1 MTRPNL
7 DNDVLDFLLKKRQQY
22 PNLYFTL
29 RDANS
34 PLLAYGY
41 WFNNCNTFQTYSN
54 EMLSF
59 SLWEGATPV
68 SGSIINI
75 CLSTSELSIYLNEQT
90 QESTLNHFFYNVSQI
105 INGFEKKTDEYGV
118 TWIKKISSNN
128 WREQLDMFINDDK
141 PIIDAL
147 LTREL
152 KNNNSLGGL
161 KNIEKINFEK
171 NLTAVLHARTKLN
184 LYPNEADYMSLQ
196 KITIRNI
203 GHFESISMDLQARV
217 ICLIGENGSGKS
229 TILRT
234 IALGL
239 TGVDVFRQDID
250 NPLLSNEDLAYWLR
264 LESKKQEE
272 SSIKLTYKTGN
283 AKSEHTNQINGAT
296 FSRELFLNQLD
307 GDRFV
312 NIQKNKFIVP
322 ILGFPQ
328 GGGQKRS
335 PKLEKQ
341 NYPTPTEL
349 LPLIKNEAIN
359 QLSHFSEW
367 IDGNYFAYLKEKKED
382 KLKQIKEVFRLISLI
397 INGYE
402 FDSEQSVRFVAV
414 NRIEK
419 NNRLI
424 TQIIVQTPEA
434 PNGIPLELLSQGYN
448 NLFYWIGGIVS
459 RLSQINE
466 YYLENEANNAKSAIY
481 EMNGIILIDEIDT
494 YLHPKWQRTILQVL
508 SREFKNIQFIITTHS
523 PLVLGNINPKEISF
537 AIYSISKNQV
547 ELLDLDKFNPYGATS
562 DRLLRMTMDTSERP
576 LIIKKRIDEIFDN
589 LTKITNKKELM
600 DIEVQINQLKNDI
613 DPYDLDVLRI
623 ENLFNLKKRLNGNH
637 H

>member
-34 PLLAYGY
+34 PLLADGY

-54 EMLSF
+54 EILSF
-59 SLWEGATPV
+59 SLWEGARPV

-105 INGFEKKTDEYGV
+105 INGFEKKTDEHGV

-128 WREQLDMFINDDK
+128 WSEQLDMFINDDK

-152 KNNNSLGGL
+152 KNNNSLEGL
-161 KNIEKINFEK
+161 KNIEKANFEK
-171 NLTAVLHARTKLN
+171 NLTAALQARTKLN
-184 LYPNEADYMSLQ
+184 LYPNKANYMSLQ

-229 TILRT
+229 TILRA
-234 IALGL
+234 IALGV
-239 TGVDVFRQDID
+239 TGVDTFRQDID
-250 NPLLSNEDLAYWLR
+250 NLLLSNEDLTYWLR

-283 AKSEHTNQINGAT
+283 AKSEYTNQINGAT
-296 FSRELFLNQLD
+296 FSRELFLNQRD

-312 NIQKNKFIVP
+312 NIQNNKFIIP

-335 PKLEKQ
+335 SKLTQQ

-349 LPLIKNEAIN
+349 LPLIKNEAID
-359 QLSHFSEW
+359 QLSLFSEW
-367 IDGNYFAYLKEKKED
+367 IEGNYFAYLKEKKED

-397 INGYE
+397 VNGYE
-402 FDSEQSVRFVAV
+402 LDSEQAVRFVEV
-414 NRIEK
+414 NKIEK

-424 TQIIVQTPEA
+424 TQIIIQTPEA

-508 SREFKNIQFIITTHS
+508 SREFKNMQFIITTHS

-547 ELLDLDKFNPYGATS
+547 ELFDLDKFNPYGATS
-562 DRLLRMTMDTSERP
+562 DRLLRVTMDTSERP
-576 LIIKKRIDEIFDN
+576 LIIKKRIDKIFDN
-589 LTKITNKKELM
+589 LAKITNKKELM
-600 DIEVQINQLKNDI
+600 DFEVQINQLKNDI